1 MREEPAGIDT
11 LSSRRHI
18 LQIECGTAIQLAHD
32 PSGFRAR
39 PLELPMIPD
48 GEAFERFVSRHKKKL
63 RGIAYKTAGE
73 QQYEDVV
80 QEAWLMA
87 CTLRAE
93 DSGPLDL
100 SDEIHQQRLLAHLC
114 QHLVRYT
121 ELTVRHAVRLEHGTG
136 SDGSEDGHPLARTLT
151 SDGGRSVLDALM
163 ERDAE
168 QLLEREL
175 QAHGSQAAAYIQLLR
190 HFDDHMEAVALHL
203 RVSVSYAY
211 RRCAH
216 ARRLAQHLQHIAVP
230 RSDALPDP

>member
-1 MREEPAGIDT
+1 M
-11 LSSRRHI
+11 
-18 LQIECGTAIQLAHD
+18 
-32 PSGFRAR
+32 
-39 PLELPMIPD
+39 
-48 GEAFERFVSRHKKKL
+48 
-63 RGIAYKTAGE
+63 
-73 QQYEDVV
+73 
-80 QEAWLMA
+80 
-87 CTLRAE
+87 
-93 DSGPLDL
+93 
-100 SDEIHQQRLLAHLC
+100 
-114 QHLVRYT
+114 
-121 ELTVRHAVRLEHGTG
+121 
-136 SDGSEDGHPLARTLT
+136 LT

-230 RSDALPDP
+230 RSDALPGPWRHYRLVRQPIQLSFDFGEQLGLG